1 MPKIIG
7 STLAEHRQRTRN
19 RLFEALS
26 ELLSERAFES
36 LTMAEI
42 AKTAGVGRTAVYNH
56 FPDKEALLLAFI
68 AHETEQYSQKLEA
81 SLTHI
86 VDPVH
91 GLRVYIRSQLELGAA
106 YSLAPGRDLRKVVS
120 EETEEKLHHHG
131 DKVAA
136 ILERLLKELMES
148 NQIPEQDT
156 TILVSLINATLAG
169 RTLPKEPMA
178 REYLI
183 LSVQSFIL
191 RAVGVAAEV
200 INVPGMAVFE
210 QLRRS
215 GSLEHAVDEFG
226 ASACP
231 VHH

>member
-148 NQIPEQDT
+148 KQIPEQDT

-183 LSVQSFIL
+183 LSVQSFML
-191 RAVGVAAEV
+191 RAVGVASTE
-200 INVPGMAVFE
+200 IG
-210 QLRRS
+210 R
-215 GSLEHAVDEFG
+215 
-226 ASACP
+226 ASCRER
-231 VHH
+231 V